1 MKTKTEEQMKFLKSK
16 DLQKFIQEN
25 RKIWGLY
32 REAF

>member
-1 MKTKTEEQMKFLKSK
+1 MKRKTEEQMKFLKSN

-32 REAF
+32 RESF